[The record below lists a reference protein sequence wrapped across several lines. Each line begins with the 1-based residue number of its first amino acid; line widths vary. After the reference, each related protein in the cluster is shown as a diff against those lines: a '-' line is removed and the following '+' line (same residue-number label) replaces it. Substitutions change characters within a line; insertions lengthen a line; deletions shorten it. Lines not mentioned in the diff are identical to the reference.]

1 MDATGEQSLVWFAAE
16 EAVGTPDLCMLV
28 RDHSAL
34 LYRVALS
41 LLRNPAEAEDIVQEV
56 FLRVLERQSEL
67 ARIVEIRAWL
77 VRIAWNLALDRVRRI
92 RPDQIDNVF
101 VASLVSANLPADEAL
116 AEAGRMRQVF
126 DAIERLPRYER
137 QALLL
142 SAIDEL
148 NTAEIAAILGKS
160 ESSVRSLLFRAR
172 AHLRQ
177 RLNR

>member
-16 EAVGTPDLCMLV
+16 GAVAEPDLCTLV

-41 LLRNPAEAEDIVQEV
+41 LLRNPAEAEDVVQEA
-56 FLRVLERQSEL
+56 FLRALERRSEL

-77 VRIAWNLALDRVRRI
+77 VRVTWNLALDRVRRI
-92 RPDQIDNVF
+92 RPDQIDHAF
-101 VASLVSANLPADEAL
+101 VEDLVSANLPADEAL
-116 AEAGRMRQVF
+116 AEAGRMRRVF
-126 DAIERLPRYER
+126 DAIERLPRHER

-142 SAIDEL
+142 SAMDEL
-148 NTAEIAAILGKS
+148 NTAEIAAVLGKS

-172 AHLRQ
+172 AHLRE